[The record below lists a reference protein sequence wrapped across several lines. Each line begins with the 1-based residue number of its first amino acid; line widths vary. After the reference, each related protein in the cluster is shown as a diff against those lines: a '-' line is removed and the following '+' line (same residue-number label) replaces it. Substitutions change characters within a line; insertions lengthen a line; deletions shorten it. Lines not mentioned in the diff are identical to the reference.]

1 MPALRRSGVR
11 SPWLPGPPP
20 SPNLDPLRPPL
31 RVVAPAPAPPGA
43 LVVWVGRVPR
53 DAPAP
58 PDRPPPPVRVSAGGS
73 GPALP
78 PLAVLV
84 PARAGLA
91 AQLVWPR
98 PPRVAAPPPTLVPLP
113 DASFLV
119 PLDRARWFVD
129 RDATAYAVPLD
140 RARWLVDRDATAYA
154 VPLDRTVFLVSTPM
168 AVATHVK
175 DPLAIRDYQLDWSTY
190 LAGADTISSA
200 SWSVSP
206 SGPTIVTSSNTT
218 TTTTARV
225 SGGTAGTEYTLTCHV
240 VLASGQED
248 DRSITIQIQDQ

>member
-20 SPNLDPLRPPL
+20 SPTLDPLRPPL
-31 RVVAPAPAPPGA
+31 RVVAPAPAPPAA

-53 DAPAP
+53 DAP
-58 PDRPPPPVRVSAGGS
+58 
-73 GPALP
+73 
-78 PLAVLV
+78 
-84 PARAGLA
+84 
-91 AQLVWPR
+91 
-98 PPRVAAPPPTLVPLP
+98 PPTLAPLP

-119 PLDRARWFVD
+119 PLDRARWLVE
-129 RDATAYAVPLD
+129 RDTPAYTVPLD
-140 RARWLVDRDATAYA
+140 RARWLVERDTPAYT

-175 DPLAIRDYQLDWSTY
+175 DPLAIRDYLLDWSTY

-206 SGPTIVTSSNTT
+206 SGPTIATSSNTT

-248 DRSITIQIQDQ
+248 ERSITIQVQDQ